1 MNIGKPVY
9 NVIRYDDNEIFTQTK
24 RVSQREQRTTPDN
37 LMIRD
42 NRSRIDHH
50 EPERNDKPFNLDD
63 INPRTEDVPANNLG
77 IKPKRKRLA
86 IEGRQQPRAWRE
98 FPTGKN
104 VEVNK
109 KIRLTDMPPL
119 QVGNKNVNRRGIAVL
134 GQLQRRQMVQHPKIG
149 VNPGQIITKRD
160 GSKNRSL
167 NCRTPNK

>member
-1 MNIGKPVY
+1 MNIGRPVY
-9 NVIRYDDNEIFTQTK
+9 NVIHYDDNDILTLTR
-24 RVSQREQRTTPDN
+24 RVSRIEQKTRANN

-42 NRSRIDHH
+42 NRSSIDHH
-50 EPERNDKPFNLDD
+50 EPERNGKPFNLEA
-63 INPRTEDVPANNLG
+63 INPRAEDVPANNLG

-109 KIRLTDMPPL
+109 NIRLTDMPPL
-119 QVGNKNVNRRGIAVL
+119 QIGNKNVNRRGFAVL
-134 GQLQRRQMVQHPKIG
+134 GQLQRRQM
-149 VNPGQIITKRD
+149 
-160 GSKNRSL
+160 